1 MVKMYET
8 TKENILFVEI
18 SSLPVPRASRILIVS
33 DEYMYVFVCYLL
45 HLLLANS
52 ASTTIEDTQSHAQ
65 QLFSNQKLWHWLMDH
80 GPSKYT
86 NTNISSFVDIM
97 DAWES
102 IDLYVL

>member
-8 TKENILFVEI
+8 TKETILFVEI

-52 ASTTIEDTQSHAQ
+52 ASTTIEDTQP
-65 QLFSNQKLWHWLMDH
+65 LMPNSCFQTKNY
-80 GPSKYT
+80 GIAC
-86 NTNISSFVDIM
+86 NAN
-97 DAWES
+97 
-102 IDLYVL
+102 